1 MRVNQL
7 TALSLAA
14 SMALI
19 SGAQAANVGGS
30 FNVTVSLTS
39 KCTMAA
45 LSNLAFG
52 TYTSFQSGTQTAPS
66 VTATLTCTRGMLAA
80 GVTAAFD
87 VIAAGST
94 AAAAATN
101 AVGAGVL
108 AGLQYDIT
116 AIPGVV
122 ITGAAA
128 TASSI
133 GTADTRPFT
142 ISGTMP
148 ADQAGDASA
157 AVTQVR
163 TLTITY

>member
-1 MRVNQL
+1 MKVNNF
-7 TALSLAA
+7 TVLSLAA
-14 SMALI
+14 SLALI
-19 SGAQAANVGGS
+19 SEAQAATVGGS
-30 FNVTVSLTS
+30 FNVTVTLTS

-45 LSNLAFG
+45 VSDLAFG
-52 TYTSFQSGTQTAPS
+52 TYTAFQSGAQIAPPI
-66 VTATLTCTRGMLAA
+66 TATLTCTRGMLAS

-87 VIAAGST
+87 NIAAGST
-94 AAAAATN
+94 AASAATN

-116 AIPGVV
+116 AIPSVV
-122 ITGAAA
+122 IAGAAA

-142 ISGTMP
+142 ISGTM
-148 ADQAGDASA
+148 ASDQAGNASA
-157 AVTQVR
+157 ALTQVR